1 MRTIIN
7 NLSIG
12 QYMEYRLFSIYSSRV
27 FTTFL
32 FIFELMFVMMVVIL
46 LEVNLLSYLMFTR

>member
-27 FTTFL
+27 FT
-32 FIFELMFVMMVVIL
+32 FELMFVMMVVIL